1 MGNSQLG
8 HYSQGHV
15 PINCLLPP
23 PHRACQA
30 THGPL
35 PPGLPPPPGPFQGA
49 HVRTHA
55 CRQACRRL
63 GATVALTVLTVGQAV
78 GLFVRAC
85 L

>member
-1 MGNSQLG
+1 MGPS
-8 HYSQGHV
+8 
-15 PINCLLPP
+15 LLASP
-23 PHRACQA
+23 
-30 THGPL
+30 T
-35 PPGLPPPPGPFQGA
+35 PPGPFQGA